1 MNPNII
7 FKRFL
12 KMLLSIVTALLV
24 AYLGLGLILYYRQ
37 PAFTFYPTRDVP
49 YNPGDI
55 GLEYEKVQLRTPD
68 HLVLSGWY
76 IPAKDAQFTV
86 LFCHGNGGNIAYTL
100 DSINI
105 FNELN
110 LNCFV
115 FDYRGY
121 GHSQGKPTEE
131 GTYIDAQTA
140 YNWLKNEKKVKPAD
154 IIIFGWSIGGSI
166 AAHLAGNVEARGLA
180 IESGFT
186 SYVDIGRKFY
196 PYMPVKLFAR
206 YSFRTSD
213 YLKQIDCPVL
223 IIHSRNDEI
232 IPFELGLRLY
242 EEAAKEPKEFLE
254 ITGGHND
261 GFLHS
266 GQIYREGLTN
276 WIKFL
281 KNYQRQSGTKI
292 KLIS

>member
-1 MNPNII
+1 
-7 FKRFL
+7 
-12 KMLLSIVTALLV
+12 MLLSIITLLLI
-24 AYLGLGLILYYRQ
+24 AYLGLGLVLYVRQ
-37 PAFTFYPTRDVP
+37 PALIFSPTKNVP
-49 YNPGDI
+49 YNPAEI

-76 IPAKDAQFTV
+76 IPAKDAQFT
-86 LFCHGNGGNIAYTL
+86 LLLCHGNGGNIAYTL

-105 FNELN
+105 FNELG

-121 GHSQGKPTEE
+121 GGSQGEPTEE

-140 YNWLKNEKKVKPAD
+140 YEWLIKEKKLSPEN

-166 AAHLAGNVEARGLA
+166 AAHLASNVETKGLI
-180 IESGFT
+180 IESSFT
-186 SYVDIGRKFY
+186 SYADIGQKFY

-206 YSFRTSD
+206 YSYKTSN
-213 YLKQIDCPVL
+213 YLKKVDCPVL

-254 ITGGHND
+254 IFGGHND
-261 GFLHS
+261 GFLYS
-266 GQIYREGLTN
+266 GQIYREGLSN
-276 WIKFL
+276 WMKFL
-281 KNYQRQSGTKI
+281 KNYQRQAAAKI